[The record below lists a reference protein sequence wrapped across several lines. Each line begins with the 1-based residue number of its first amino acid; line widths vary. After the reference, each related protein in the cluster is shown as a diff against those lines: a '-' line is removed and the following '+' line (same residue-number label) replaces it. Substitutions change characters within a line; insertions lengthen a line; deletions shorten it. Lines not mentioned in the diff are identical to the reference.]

1 MTIRVHALE
10 DSSHLRPYGDCY
22 APQVVLTGDSPRP
35 RWGIHT
41 LNDRYLPA
49 SDEHIAH
56 VWAEFLSRW
65 PERHLPGYPK
75 AEEAMKRYFRIFYDT
90 EVHYKVT
97 RGFSQGD
104 WGHSFVF
111 ATPEWLEMTGA
122 PGVRESD
129 HNDFCAWLWGDVY
142 EVFQD
147 GCEPDLEVDVPWL
160 GDIEEGD
167 DSPLIVY
174 GMDEAMKYGDITYP
188 THHSYVS
195 YDYD

>member
-10 DSSHLRPYGDCY
+10 DSSHLRPDGDCY
-22 APQVVLTGDSPRP
+22 APQVVLIPQGYGRAEVHELDMEHSPVDGHEVLTAFRRFRELDGLRGDDFT
-35 RWGIHT
+35 IE
-41 LNDRYLPA
+41 LMQRY
-49 SDEHIAH
+49 
-56 VWAEFLSRW
+56 
-65 PERHLPGYPK
+65 Y
-75 AEEAMKRYFRIFYDT
+75 RIFYDT
-90 EVHYKVT
+90 EMHHKVT

-111 ATPEWLEMTGA
+111 ATPEWLEVTGA

-160 GDIEEGD
+160 ADIEEGD

-174 GMDEAMKYGDITYP
+174 GMDEAMKYGKITFP
-188 THHSYVS
+188 THHTITTYE
-195 YDYD
+195 YD